1 MLVRLIKILDW
12 SRLYV
17 IAPGFILLG
26 VSFSLLIRLRRKY
39 LFLKDIEKVIE
50 FDALVQFRS
59 VLTNM
64 VNASQ
69 IFNYKS
75 PLFVGFSFSK
85 VEALK
90 YFSKAL
96 NIAYSINEKPT
107 NAWLSNENTREYF
120 RKMLLSFVDA
130 GNKQL
135 AYVLNSSTYMR
146 INVLYINRPTL
157 STVVRSTNLKKKS
170 KPKQVSF
177 FGDRQGI
184 AKLDEIEC
192 KLNLQGTSLTC
203 LGVLKY
209 TNNSDDLY
217 LADKIDID
225 HFTEDFIRH
234 LDAIIEEN
242 SAVKKSVI
250 LLESDDRVKLI
261 LAAAINSIL
270 MKAGYENRVYV
281 YYDTI
286 KLSDSVDDE
295 VANLLHQMQAI
306 VANEASLQFSIAN
319 DCLIY

>member
-39 LFLKDIEKVIE
+39 LFLKDVEKVIE

-107 NAWLSNENTREYF
+107 NAWLSNENTLEYF
-120 RKMLLSFVDA
+120 RKVLLSFVDA

-170 KPKQVSF
+170 NPKQVSF
-177 FGDRQGI
+177 FGD
-184 AKLDEIEC
+184 
-192 KLNLQGTSLTC
+192 
-203 LGVLKY
+203 
-209 TNNSDDLY
+209 
-217 LADKIDID
+217 
-225 HFTEDFIRH
+225 
-234 LDAIIEEN
+234 
-242 SAVKKSVI
+242 
-250 LLESDDRVKLI
+250 
-261 LAAAINSIL
+261 
-270 MKAGYENRVYV
+270 
-281 YYDTI
+281 
-286 KLSDSVDDE
+286 
-295 VANLLHQMQAI
+295 
-306 VANEASLQFSIAN
+306 
-319 DCLIY
+319 